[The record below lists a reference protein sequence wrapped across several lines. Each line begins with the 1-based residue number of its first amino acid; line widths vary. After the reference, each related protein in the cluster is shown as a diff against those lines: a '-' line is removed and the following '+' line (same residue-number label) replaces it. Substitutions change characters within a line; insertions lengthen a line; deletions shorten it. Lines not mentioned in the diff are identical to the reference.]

1 MNYEYINLNYK
12 CNKQKFTLK
21 MVILDAKFHK
31 IRTQTVT
38 RITHFTAKIVNHM
51 YLCLLINNNL
61 NKIPHFL
68 CGFQETCLLIYSV
81 KLEVDYRPSSPS
93 DLQILNT

>member
-1 MNYEYINLNYK
+1 
-12 CNKQKFTLK
+12 

-38 RITHFTAKIVNHM
+38 KITHFTAKIVNHM

-68 CGFQETCLLIYSV
+68 RGLQEISLFIYSV
-81 KLEVDYRPSSPS
+81 S
-93 DLQILNT
+93 